1 MSRTK
6 YYTYRLNMITLN
18 VMAIILFIVVSL
30 IVLVIESND
39 NYVISYDIRIFV
51 YVILW
56 LGLHEILHGIG
67 FAIFRS
73 VNNRNITFGV
83 SLEKGVFYCMCKQ
96 EIERKVIL
104 TSLCMPVMIIGIVTL
119 ILGMIINSYILVLLS
134 IMNIVGSI
142 GDMAMIG
149 YFLRVGDVRYL
160 DLDDCTSFT
169 VISNDNLSKIR
180 IMGIELI
187 DSGIY
192 DSKKMVAR
200 DRRKLV
206 ISKPSYI
213 LFLIMIVILIIG
225 FIGGI

>member
-1 MSRTK
+1 
-6 YYTYRLNMITLN
+6 MITLN

>member
-1 MSRTK
+1 
-6 YYTYRLNMITLN
+6 MITLN

-73 VNNRNITFGV
+73 VNNRNITFGL

-169 VISNDNLSKIR
+169 VISNDDLSKIR

>member
-73 VNNRNITFGV
+73 VNNRNITFGL